1 MKSRIQMNVA
11 KHMIAVWTDVNDKD
25 SLADAFDTINRC
37 WPGLSRRVLRSWAK
51 ALHKNPDRYEFTGY
65 AYKKLKLEDH
75 FSTDEVIGIKAVLE
89 LHDKV
94 TNENYSDVERSIIHH
109 KYCYGMDAYTA
120 LDVGSAVYFG
130 NRSEERYTR
139 KYRPAKPVLK
149 SLK

>member
-1 MKSRIQMNVA
+1 MNVA

-37 WPGLSRRVLRSWAK
+37 WPRLSHRVLRSWAK
-51 ALHKNPDRYEFTGY
+51 AIHKNPERYEFTGY
-65 AYKKLKLEDH
+65 AYKKLNLEDH
-75 FSTDEVIGIKAVLE
+75 FSTDEINGIETILE
-89 LHDKV
+89 L
-94 TNENYSDVERSIIHH
+94 NENVTKENYDDVKRSIIHH
-109 KYCYGMDAYTA
+109 KSCYGMDTYTA